1 MGAPGTIWQALTAI
15 IQMEGRVDQQA
26 KAIEKQ
32 QVKIENL
39 TGRAIR
45 LEAQM
50 DMLLLR
56 AGTHSSAQK
65 KLT

>member
-1 MGAPGTIWQALTAI
+1 MGAPGTIWKALTTI

-32 QVKIENL
+32 QAKIENL

-50 DMLLLR
+50 DMLLLQ
-56 AGTHSSAQK
+56 AGTRSSAQK